1 MATFYAEAEI
11 DISPREYL
19 DSLDESEKQYLIK
32 LLTEKK
38 LFVKETK
45 SYKEKLFIEC
55 IEKIQ
60 ENRHRL
66 TLKEEDFIINL
77 SQKF

>member
-1 MATFYAEAEI
+1 MATFYEMAEI
-11 DISPREYL
+11 EISPREYL
-19 DSLDESEKQYLIK
+19 DSISETEKQYLVK

-38 LFVKETK
+38 LFVKKEK
-45 SYKEKLFIEC
+45 NYKEKLFLEC
-55 IEKIQ
+55 INKLA

-66 TLKEEDFIINL
+66 TLEEEDYIINL

>member
-19 DSLDESEKQYLIK
+19 NSLDESEKQYLIK
-32 LLTEKK
+32 LLQEKK
-38 LFVKETK
+38 IYVKQIN
-45 SYKEKLFIEC
+45 SYKEKLFSEC

-66 TLKEEDFIINL
+66 TLEEEDFIINL

>member
-11 DISPREYL
+11 IISPREYI
-19 DSLDESEKQYLIK
+19 DSLDETEKQYLVK

-38 LFVKETK
+38 LFVKQEK
-45 SYKEKLFIEC
+45 NYKEKLFSEC
-55 IEKIQ
+55 INKLA

-66 TLKEEDFIINL
+66 NLEEEDYIINL

>member
-1 MATFYAEAEI
+1 MAKFYTEAEI
-11 DISPREYL
+11 DISPSEYL
-19 DSLDESEKQYLIK
+19 NKLNVSEIQYLIM
-32 LLTEKK
+32 LLQEKK
-38 LFVKETK
+38 LFVKEIK
-45 SYKEKLFIEC
+45 SYKEKLFQEC

-66 TLKEEDFIINL
+66 TLEEEDFIINL

>member
-38 LFVKETK
+38 LYVKETK
-45 SYKEKLFIEC
+45 SYKEKLFQEC

-66 TLKEEDFIINL
+66 TLEEEDFIINL

>member
-1 MATFYAEAEI
+1 MATFFGEAEI

-32 LLTEKK
+32 LLTDKK
-38 LFVKETK
+38 LFVKEIK
-45 SYKEKLFIEC
+45 SYKEKLFSEC
-55 IEKIQ
+55 INKIE

-66 TLKEEDFIINL
+66 TLEEEDFIINL

>member
-1 MATFYAEAEI
+1 MAIFYAEAEI

-19 DSLDESEKQYLIK
+19 NSLDKSEKQYLIE
-32 LLTEKK
+32 LLTGKE
-38 LFVKETK
+38 LYVKQIK
-45 SYKEKLFIEC
+45 SYKEKLFSEC

-60 ENRHRL
+60 DNRHRL
-66 TLKEEDFIINL
+66 TLEEEDFIINL

>member
-19 DSLDESEKQYLIK
+19 DKLDESEKQYLIK
-32 LLTEKK
+32 LLQEKK
-38 LFVKETK
+38 IYIKQIK
-45 SYKEKLFIEC
+45 SYKEKLFSEC
-55 IEKIQ
+55 INKIE

-66 TLKEEDFIINL
+66 TLEEEDFIINL

>member
-11 DISPREYL
+11 EISPSEYL
-19 DSLDESEKQYLIK
+19 SSLCETEKQLLIK

-38 LFVKETK
+38 LFVKQEK
-45 SYKEKLFIEC
+45 NYKEKLFSEC
-55 IEKIQ
+55 INKLA

-66 TLKEEDFIINL
+66 TLEEEDYIINL

>member
-38 LFVKETK
+38 LYVKETK
-45 SYKEKLFIEC
+45 SYKEKIFAEC

-66 TLKEEDFIINL
+66 TLQEEDYIINL

>member
-1 MATFYAEAEI
+1 MATFFAEAEI
-11 DISPREYL
+11 DITPREYL

-38 LFVKETK
+38 LYVKETK
-45 SYKEKLFIEC
+45 SYKEKLFSEC
-55 IEKIQ
+55 INKIE

-66 TLKEEDFIINL
+66 TLEEEDYIINL

>member
-32 LLTEKK
+32 LLQEKK
-38 LFVKETK
+38 LYVKEIK
-45 SYKEKLFIEC
+45 SYKEKLFSEC

-66 TLKEEDFIINL
+66 TLEEEDFIINL

>member
-11 DISPREYL
+11 EISPHEYL
-19 DSLDESEKQYLIK
+19 DSISETEKKHLVK

-38 LFVKETK
+38 LFVKQEK
-45 SYKEKLFIEC
+45 NYKEILFSEC
-55 IEKIQ
+55 INKLA

-66 TLKEEDFIINL
+66 TLEEEDYIINL

>member
-1 MATFYAEAEI
+1 MATFFAEAEI

-32 LLTEKK
+32 LLTDKK
-38 LFVKETK
+38 LFVKEIK
-45 SYKEKLFIEC
+45 SYKEKLFSEC
-55 IEKIQ
+55 INKIE

-66 TLKEEDFIINL
+66 TLEEEDFIINL